1 MKKLVI
7 TSFATVLL
15 AGSAFAAD
23 LGYINQPA
31 PVAYTSHVSAMDWTG
46 FYAGVNAGYGWASA
60 ESLGVTA
67 DDGRG
72 LFGGAQIGYNHDFGG
87 FVLGLEA
94 DLQLSDIHY
103 EETVSGVT
111 GRTAIDNF
119 GTVRARAG
127 IAVDRFLPY
136 VTGGFAWGNA
146 AISLSSGGTTLS
158 LDDTYKGWTVGAGAE
173 YAVLD
178 NVSIKGEYLYT
189 DFGAADFGSGVDI
202 NLKSHAVRAGVN
214 FHF

>member
-1 MKKLVI
+1 MKKLVVAI
-7 TSFATVLL
+7 SATALL

-31 PVAYTSHVSAMDWTG
+31 PAEFTSHVSAFDWTG
-46 FYAGVNAGYGWASA
+46 FYAGANVGYGWASVEA
-60 ESLGVTA
+60 LGVTA

-72 LFGGAQIGYNHDFGG
+72 IFGGAQIGYNHDFGG
-87 FVLGLEA
+87 FVLGAEA
-94 DLQLSDIHY
+94 DFQASDISY
-103 EETVSGVT
+103 EAT
-111 GRTAIDNF
+111 GGGATIRTALDNF

-127 IAVDRFLPY
+127 VAVDRFLPY

-146 AISLSSGGTTLS
+146 SISTTFGGATAS
-158 LDDTYKGWTVGAGAE
+158 VNDTYAGWTIGAGAE

-178 NVSIKGEYLYT
+178 NLSIKGEYLYT
-189 DFGAADFGSGVDI
+189 DFGAADFGSGVNF
-202 NLKSHAVRAGVN
+202 NLKSHVVRTGVN